1 MHLLTLIF
9 GAVLLSEAYSLICHK
24 CLPGSTATCEF
35 KTCPSVGYQCSVL
48 RITSYAGGSKL
59 SDIQMKTCVLNEDCA
74 EGSVN
79 FGLTRNVITSKCCNS
94 NLCNTETA
102 PEPSESEPNGKKCF
116 HCNGNVC
123 TTTVNCLGNEDHCIS
138 KTVNV
143 GGETIITKGCAS
155 KQICSNTK
163 NAQFKGVIGGDISCC
178 EGDYCNSAS
187 STSAG
192 LLLLVTPLI
201 SLVMF
206 S

>member
-9 GAVLLSEAYSLICHK
+9 GTVLLSEAYSLICHK
-24 CLPGSTATCEF
+24 CLPGSTATCEL

-79 FGLTRNVITSKCCNS
+79 FGLTRNVITSKCCNPIS
-94 NLCNTETA
+94 ATPKLLLRFFCD
-102 PEPSESEPNGKKCF
+102 SSR
-116 HCNGNVC
+116 
-123 TTTVNCLGNEDHCIS
+123 CI
-138 KTVNV
+138 KTLSSHTNIIFVLSVNV